1 VTVDLD
7 DILALAADPTPTSF
21 ESARARRAVDQ
32 VLRRYAQATAE
43 GLDLVGDVDPSD
55 PLTTGV
61 DEATR
66 IVRAAQLAKLGSV
79 TWLADT
85 GELTWSDEMS
95 LILGRP
101 PGVVRP
107 SIDALF
113 AAIHPADASEVH
125 RAAVRAW
132 VRGSVTETT
141 CRVIRHDGTT
151 RYVHGVIEVV
161 AGDGHRPYG
170 IVATVEDVTELELAR
185 QERDRLARR
194 RQTVRAEPPHADPV
208 TGLLTRVRFTDEIDR
223 ALRAGTGALLVVAT
237 ELVGPADADA
247 VALSAAVAAFVMQVA
262 KRGDL
267 CGVVGYG
274 ELGILMHD
282 TPLRAATAR
291 ARAIVEALR
300 GQSFV
305 AGRHRLRV
313 NAWGGL
319 VRYRV
324 GDGASSF
331 DLIIDAESAWRRAKE
346 TGESLH
352 AWPRPAPA
360 DERAETCRTRV
371 RAAVAGNG
379 FTLYTQP
386 ILDLRL
392 NQITRQEILLRPLNE
407 AGEPVSPSPF
417 LDIAERVDE
426 MPVIDRW
433 VLDRTMELIAQGPS
447 TSHYQVNL
455 NARSLDDPDL
465 LGHVCD
471 LMELHR
477 VDPRQITFE
486 ITETAIIGSRAQALT
501 FANGIREFGC
511 QLALDDFGTGYSSFS
526 YLRSFPIDLVK
537 IDGEFIVD
545 IQNSPAARTMVGS
558 LVEMCRALGILTA
571 AEYVKDVAT
580 IDLLRGYGVDFV
592 QGEAVGMPRPIA
604 GAPRS
609 AETSIVLELAP
620 YAAQA

>member
-1 VTVDLD
+1 MNLD
-7 DILALAADPTPTSF
+7 DILALAADATPTSF
-21 ESARARRAVDQ
+21 ESARTRRAVDQ
-32 VLRRYAQATAE
+32 VMRRYADATAD
-43 GLDLVGDVDPSD
+43 GRDVVGDVDPHD
-55 PLTTGV
+55 PLATGV

-66 IVRAAQLAKLGSV
+66 IERAAQLAKLGSV
-79 TWLADT
+79 TWLSDT
-85 GELTWSDEMS
+85 GELIWSDEMS

-101 PGVVRP
+101 PGAVRP

-113 AAIHPADASEVH
+113 AAIHPADATTVH
-125 RAAVRAW
+125 RAAARAW
-132 VRGSVTETT
+132 VRGSVTETR

-151 RYVHGVIEVV
+151 RYVHAEIEVV

-170 IVATVEDVTELELAR
+170 MVATVEDVTELELAR

-194 RQTVRAEPPHADPV
+194 RQTVQAEPPHADPV
-208 TGLLTRVRFTDEIDR
+208 TGLVTRVRFTNEVER

-267 CGVVGYG
+267 CGVVGHG

-282 TPLRAATAR
+282 TPLRTATAR

-313 NAWGGL
+313 DAWGGL
-319 VRYRV
+319 VRYHAGGR
-324 GDGASSF
+324 ASSF

-352 AWPRPAPA
+352 AWPQPAPA
-360 DERAETCRTRV
+360 DEREETCRTRV

-433 VLDRTMELIAQGPS
+433 VLDKTMELIAQGPP

-471 LMELHR
+471 LMEQHR
-477 VDPRQITFE
+477 VDPRQVTFE
-486 ITETAIIGSRAQALT
+486 ITETAIIGSRVQALT
-501 FANGIREFGC
+501 FANGIREYGC
-511 QLALDDFGTGYSSFS
+511 QLALDDFGTGFSSFS

-545 IQNSPAARTMVGS
+545 IRNSPAAQAMVGS
-558 LVEMCRALGILTA
+558 LVQMCRALGILTA
-571 AEYVKDVAT
+571 AEYVKDDAT
-580 IDLLRGYGVDFV
+580 IELLRGYGVDFV

-620 YAAQA
+620 YAAEA

>member
-1 VTVDLD
+1 MDLD

-21 ESARARRAVDQ
+21 ESARARRAADQ
-32 VLRRYAQATAE
+32 VLRRYADATAA
-43 GLDLVGDVDPSD
+43 GLDVVGDVDPSD
-55 PLTTGV
+55 PLTTV
-61 DEATR
+61 ADEVTR

-101 PGVVRP
+101 PGAVRP

-113 AAIHPADASEVH
+113 AAVHPADAIQAH
-125 RAAVRAW
+125 RDAVRAW

-151 RYVHGVIEVV
+151 RYVHALIELV
-161 AGDGHRPYG
+161 AGEGHRPYG

-208 TGLLTRVRFTDEIDR
+208 TGLLTRVRFTDEVER

-237 ELVGPADADA
+237 EMVGPAEAGGSSPEA
-247 VALSAAVAAFVMQVA
+247 GLSAAVAAFVMQVA

-274 ELGILMHD
+274 ELGVLMHD

-319 VRYRV
+319 VRYRAN
-324 GDGASSF
+324 DGASSF

-352 AWPRPAPA
+352 AWSQPAPA

-392 NQITRQEILLRPLNE
+392 NQITRQEILLRPLND

-433 VLDRTMELIAQGPS
+433 VLDRTLELIAQGPP

-471 LMELHR
+471 LIDQYG

-486 ITETAIIGSRAQALT
+486 ITETAIIGSRMQALT
-501 FANGIREFGC
+501 FANGVRELGC

-545 IQNSPAARTMVGS
+545 LRNSPAAQAMVVS
-558 LVEMCRALGILTA
+558 LVQMCRALGILTA
-571 AEYVKDVAT
+571 AEYVKDGAT

-609 AETSIVLELAP
+609 AEQSIVLELAVRGL
-620 YAAQA
+620 